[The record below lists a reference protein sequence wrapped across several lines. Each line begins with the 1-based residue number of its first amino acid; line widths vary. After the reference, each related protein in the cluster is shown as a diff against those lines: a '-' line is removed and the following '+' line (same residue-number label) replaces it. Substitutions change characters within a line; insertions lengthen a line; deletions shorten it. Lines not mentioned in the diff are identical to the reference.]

1 MTKQL
6 SKFIGYYL
14 DRNEDG
20 DNELPKMAT
29 TDQIQG
35 ELELGYQHTL
45 VSCSVF
51 FQCYIIIWLSRKSRK
66 RKAKEKNTFRV
77 ECVGLFFLFEF
88 AKRRVDVRLDLSTL
102 VMLERPTRFS
112 TAVYLNKSRCRFGRT
127 RKFSNCLPLGE
138 NCALN
143 STWLFVLQVFAI
155 FSKAFETVKP
165 FRAFDLVSDLRNII
179 TVFSFMICE
188 TSLLFARARL
198 SLIWQKENDYF
209 RPRLKPLTCKARRL
223 FFSESVNYPSRALG
237 TWYRKG
243 KSEAR
248 PSCPCGQQPRGLI
261 HS

>member
-1 MTKQL
+1 
-6 SKFIGYYL
+6 
-14 DRNEDG
+14 
-20 DNELPKMAT
+20 MAT